1 MRPRFEVNI
10 TYIPTLRDVCQAR
23 KIIAGHIPR
32 TPLQHS
38 AGLSQLLEAEVYL
51 KRDEHLPY
59 HMGAVGQALKGKKLA
74 VVVSGGNITLEHLM
88 DSIKLYQRVPGEG
101 ISGQEQ
107 APV

>member
-1 MRPRFEVNI
+1 
-10 TYIPTLRDVCQAR
+10 
-23 KIIAGHIPR
+23 
-32 TPLQHS
+32 
-38 AGLSQLLEAEVYL
+38 
-51 KRDEHLPY
+51 
-59 HMGAVGQALKGKKLA
+59 MGAVGQALKGKKLA